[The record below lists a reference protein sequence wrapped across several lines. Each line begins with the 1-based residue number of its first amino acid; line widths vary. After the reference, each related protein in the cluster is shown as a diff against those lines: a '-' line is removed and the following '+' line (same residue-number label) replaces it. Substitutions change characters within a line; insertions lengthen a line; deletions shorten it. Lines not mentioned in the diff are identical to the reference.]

1 MYSAWSLVTFEP
13 AYTNFEVPE
22 NALLAVEEIC
32 VDMCVIIYLYIY
44 IEQPHIQWVPDLL
57 PGGKAA
63 GAWS

>member
-13 AYTNFEVPE
+13 EYTNFEVPE

-44 IEQPHIQWVPDLL
+44 IY
-57 PGGKAA
+57 
-63 GAWS
+63 